1 MESGF
6 MNKLYAGTNPVGII
20 TEILI
25 KNAKLLGVGER
36 EIGGTTWIK
45 TKRYCNFSKKL
56 TVFTSSG
63 HYSVDKTGMALGLR
77 LDNIIKVPCDDQKM
91 RPDEL
96 EQLMIQVGFRLMDH
110 KAVTC
115 IHYSEHHYNVHSY

>member
-1 MESGF
+1 MSTARNFIFSG
-6 MNKLYAGTNPVGII
+6 
-20 TEILI
+20 
-25 KNAKLLGVGER
+25 
-36 EIGGTTWIK
+36 IK

-96 EQLMIQVGFRLMDH
+96 EQLMIQSLERKQYYFF
-110 KAVTC
+110 
-115 IHYSEHHYNVHSY
+115 Y